1 METTELLWTC
11 ISAFAAVGVLL
22 SVLAVI
28 MRLILVVF
36 PEKEEE
42 TDAMMIAAVASVL
55 QTVYPGTKITK
66 VEEIK

>member
-1 METTELLWTC
+1 MESTELLWIC
-11 ISAFAAVGVLL
+11 VSAFVAVGVLL
-22 SVLAVI
+22 SVLSAI

-36 PEKEEE
+36 PVREKG

-66 VEEIK
+66 VEEIQ